1 MRDLQT
7 SGSIRARGFTRR
19 WAIRFGRSS
28 FLLLFLLLGPALSFV
43 VAAPG
48 HKSKMAPDLE
58 EETRKGSPSRSVRLV
73 ATLEGDDADAVARKV
88 AELGG
93 IVRGHFHQVQVMALE
108 LPLESVEELAAT
120 DGVRY
125 LAPDREVSALASQL
139 DTTTGADLVYSGR
152 LSPGGYEGTGAADI
166 VVTLSEAK
174 RIVAGA
180 VSFFNV
186 DQTTPHG
193 LFASA
198 AGPGSTAWVKVASA
212 TGEIVINAVTANGD
226 AGPLTVGGEQM
237 EGWNAF

>member
-7 SGSIRARGFTRR
+7 SGRDRARCFTRR
-19 WAIRFGRSS
+19 WAIRLGH
-28 FLLLFLLLGPALSFV
+28 LFLIILFLVLGQWPIPAA
-43 VAAPG
+43 AAPG

-73 ATLEGDDADAVARKV
+73 ATLEGDDADSVARKV

-139 DTTTGADLVYSGR
+139 DTTTGADLVYSG
-152 LSPGGYEGTGAADI
+152 
-166 VVTLSEAK
+166 
-174 RIVAGA
+174 
-180 VSFFNV
+180 
-186 DQTTPHG
+186 
-193 LFASA
+193 
-198 AGPGSTAWVKVASA
+198 
-212 TGEIVINAVTANGD
+212 
-226 AGPLTVGGEQM
+226 M
-237 EGWNAF
+237 